1 MYDACF
7 DIVIKFLNSEHT
19 YNIFFYL
26 CQADTPIKKN
36 KKSFSKCPF
45 CVHSQVANVRPLV

>member
-36 KKSFSKCPF
+36 KKTF
-45 CVHSQVANVRPLV
+45 QNVRFVCISNL